1 MSPSVLWF
9 LFLFATTAAIRAET
23 TNCAALIRNR
33 DGGWVELV
41 TRAVEELKS
50 LNLASQ
56 TAQTATEIAAEGLTR
71 ALNEG
76 DTAFG
81 RALLTLVLDRTGFCL
96 EEEGGSGEDDEG
108 EDDDEDGVASGNY
121 SAEEESLLAQTTQP
135 TLEEAVLVLKEAV
148 FMLKPV
154 SIIRSTIGEAVGF
167 VVVGVVIIVI
177 LGSIVGGL
185 LYHGRR
191 SRKYDLMQNTA

>member
-96 EEEGGSGEDDEG
+96 EEEGGSGEDDE
-108 EDDDEDGVASGNY
+108 DGVASGNY